1 MEIKITIMV
10 LLSAALH
17 PLWNAM
23 IKRDPQ
29 PEGAFVGNSAIL
41 VVLAGAHSLIA
52 GHDLLAITK
61 IWHLL
66 AITVVAKLIY
76 TASLVTML
84 RRGDLSAYY
93 PIARSSPAFIVLV
106 SALFLGAL
114 YTPSALAGIGIAGLS
129 VLEVRG
135 FGRQRGHREVYRGA
149 EYTVDFVPKI
159 KVEVA
164 VKAAD
169 KQAAID
175 AIVQASKTGQTG
187 DGKVLVSAIEE
198 AVRVRTGETGD
209 SAL

>member
-1 MEIKITIMV
+1 MYKIEAY
-10 LLSAALH
+10 LR
-17 PLWNAM
+17 P
-23 IKRDPQ
+23 
-29 PEGAFVGNSAIL
+29 
-41 VVLAGAHSLIA
+41 
-52 GHDLLAITK
+52 
-61 IWHLL
+61 
-66 AITVVAKLIY
+66 
-76 TASLVTML
+76 ASLDKVQQA
-84 RRGDLSAYY
+84 LS
-93 PIARSSPAFIVLV
+93 
-106 SALFLGAL
+106 
-114 YTPSALAGIGIAGLS
+114 GIGIAGLS

-135 FGRQRGHREVYRGA
+135 FGRQRGHREIYRGA

-175 AIVQASKTGQTG
+175 AIVQASKTGKTG